1 MLQRGESAMATV
13 SQYEQFAKE
22 CLRWA
27 GEATTEEDRKAFLDL
42 ARDWTL
48 AAMRLEE
55 GAMLAADKENVPVV
69 LRNRQAGRAPP

>member
-1 MLQRGESAMATV
+1 MLQREGSAMATV
-13 SQYEQFAKE
+13 SEYKQFAKE

-27 GEATTEEDRKAFLDL
+27 AEATTEEDRKAFLDL

-48 AAMRLEE
+48 AAVRLEE